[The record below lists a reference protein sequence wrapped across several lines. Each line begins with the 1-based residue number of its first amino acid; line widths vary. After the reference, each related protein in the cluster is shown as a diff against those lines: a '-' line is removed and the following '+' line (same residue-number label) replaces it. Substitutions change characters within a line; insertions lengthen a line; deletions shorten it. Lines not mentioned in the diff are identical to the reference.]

1 VHLRWT
7 ARNAGDGLRPVTLDN
22 DGYVVVGVDEDG
34 VPVHRSAHRWLWR
47 AKLAARRAQDAGHR
61 PEIFGKGGS
70 LVPTADGGWV
80 RV

>member
-47 AKLAARRAQDAGHR
+47 AKVEASKVQSDGHR